1 MYIMLKSTL
10 LCRNEHIS
18 YAGIISRPQ
27 SIRNILK
34 YIASY
39 VIGKFL
45 EMINEVLDSSDVNVA
60 GQFTLR

>member
-18 YAGIISRPQ
+18 YAGIISGPQ
-27 SIRNILK
+27 TIKEYSKI
-34 YIASY
+34 
-39 VIGKFL
+39 IGQFL
-45 EMINEVLDSSDVNVA
+45 EMKNEVLDSVDVNVS